1 MRLVTRVHRSLI
13 QGFEMNRLKM
23 PWLIAAALLCT
34 AATPTEQIRDRVV
47 AEARALSPAALS
59 FDRTM
64 TVTQA
69 DSKEKAS
76 QTRVDRWDGKVWTLL
91 SLDGK
96 PPSADD
102 RAKHAKAAAAGFVP
116 GYYRLAGMLAVA
128 SASLDAR
135 GQTVLRM
142 ASLPPKSVIT
152 SGKDVTEN
160 FTGEAVVA
168 GGTRPFVQQLRLT
181 ARAPFRMMLVA
192 KIESF
197 VTVSDYARGPDGT
210 PRLVRS
216 VADIRGSMMGKDGT
230 QRVETIFTY
239 R

>member
-1 MRLVTRVHRSLI
+1 
-13 QGFEMNRLKM
+13 MNRSTT

-34 AATPTEQIRDRVV
+34 AASPPEQARDRVL
-47 AEARALSPAALS
+47 AEARSITPATLSY
-59 FDRTM
+59 DRTV

-69 DSKEKAS
+69 DGKDKAS
-76 QTRVDRWDGKVWTLL
+76 QTRVDRWDGRGWTLL

-102 RAKHAKAAAAGFVP
+102 VAKHRKASAAASVP
-116 GYYRLAGMLAVA
+116 GYHQLAMLNGATA
-128 SASLDAR
+128 TTDAQGR
-135 GQTVLRM
+135 TVLRI
-142 ASLPPKSVIT
+142 ATLPPGSVIT
-152 SGKDVTEN
+152 SGKDVSEH

-168 GGTRPFVQQLRLT
+168 PGARPYVQHLRLT

-192 KIESF
+192 KIERF
-197 VTVSDYARGPDGT
+197 VTVSDYRLDGNI
-210 PRLVRS
+210 PRLVRQ

>member
-1 MRLVTRVHRSLI
+1 MTRSTI
-13 QGFEMNRLKM
+13 
-23 PWLIAAALLCT
+23 PWLIPAALLCV
-34 AATPTEQIRDRVV
+34 AATPAELVRDRVV
-47 AEARALSPAALS
+47 AEARTMSSASLAY
-59 FDRTM
+59 DRTM

-69 DSKEKAS
+69 DAKEKAS
-76 QTRVDRWDGKVWTLL
+76 QTRVDRWDGKAWTLL

-102 RAKHAKAAAAGFVP
+102 RAKHAKAAAAGSVP
-116 GYYRLAGMLAVA
+116 GYYRLAAMLAAA
-128 SASLDAR
+128 SASADAQGR
-135 GQTVLRM
+135 TVLRM
-142 ASLPPKSVIT
+142 ATLPPKSVVT

-168 GGTRPFVQQLRLT
+168 VSARPFVQQLRLT

-192 KIESF
+192 KIDSF
-197 VTVSDYARGPDGT
+197 VTVADYARGPDGT
-210 PRLVRS
+210 PRLVRQ
-216 VADIRGSMMGKDGT
+216 VADIRGSMMGSDGT

>member
-1 MRLVTRVHRSLI
+1 MTRSKL
-13 QGFEMNRLKM
+13 
-23 PWLIAAALLCT
+23 PWLITAAMLCT
-34 AATPTEQIRDRVV
+34 AATPAEQLRDRVV
-47 AEARALSPAALS
+47 AEARSLSPAMLN

-69 DSKEKAS
+69 DAKEKAS
-76 QTRVDRWDGKVWTLL
+76 QTRVDRWDGKAWTLL

-102 RAKHAKAAAAGFVP
+102 RTKHAKAAAAGMVP
-116 GYYRLAGMLAVA
+116 GYYRLTAMLAAA
-128 SASLDAR
+128 SASPDAR

-160 FTGEAVVA
+160 FTGEAMVA
-168 GGTRPFVQQLRLT
+168 PGARPFVQQLRLT

-192 KIESF
+192 KIDSF